1 MNEHIEKLRRTER
14 LARIRQSYVTAAES
28 RVREAE
34 LQFRLREEVAADK
47 DGQIR
52 QIQAEIAYLDHASGA
67 SIQNRERYIFGLFV
81 RARQAHEALEKA
93 RIVLEGRRR
102 EWREAMRDHKVI
114 VKLQERRL
122 QEWEQIV
129 EVTDQRHI
137 DEMTVAQHAR
147 NQFRHHSIAPD
158 RYGSDDSIGNN
169 E

>member
-1 MNEHIEKLRRTER
+1 MNELKEKLRRTER
-14 LARIRQSYVTAAES
+14 LAEIRQSFLTAAEG

-34 LQFRLREEVAADK
+34 QKVQQAAEAAAEK

-52 QIQAEIAYLDHASGA
+52 QTQAEIAYLDHASGA
-67 SIQNRERYIFGLFV
+67 SIQNRERYIVGLFV
-81 RARQAHEALEKA
+81 RARQAHETLEKA
-93 RIVLEGRRR
+93 RIVLEARRR
-102 EWREAMRDHKVI
+102 EWREAMRDYKVI

-129 EVTDQRHI
+129 DVTDQRHI

-147 NQFRHHSIAPD
+147 NQFHINSTAPGRVGD
-158 RYGSDDSIGNN
+158 DDSVRNN